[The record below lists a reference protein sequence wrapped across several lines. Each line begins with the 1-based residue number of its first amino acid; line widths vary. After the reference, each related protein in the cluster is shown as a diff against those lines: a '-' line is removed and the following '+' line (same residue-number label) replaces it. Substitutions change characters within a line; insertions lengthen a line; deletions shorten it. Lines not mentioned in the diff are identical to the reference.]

1 MPDQGSVSNLDLG
14 KNASDLLH
22 ADWLESWNHAQ
33 ALLLKCAT
41 LEYKLGQRSGS
52 NPGVVVPQI

>member
-14 KNASDLLH
+14 KTASDVLH
-22 ADWLESWNHAQ
+22 ADWLKSWNHAQ

-41 LEYKLGQRSGS
+41 LEYKLGQR
-52 NPGVVVPQI
+52 